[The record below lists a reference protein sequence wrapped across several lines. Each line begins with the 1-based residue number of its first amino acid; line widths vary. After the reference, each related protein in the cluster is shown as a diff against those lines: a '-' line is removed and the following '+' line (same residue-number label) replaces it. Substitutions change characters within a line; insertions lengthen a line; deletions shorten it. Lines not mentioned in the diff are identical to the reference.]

1 MKHSFDSFD
10 QILIFQNFCFHPS
23 VEFVLLFPH
32 WEDLCICVHVCIS
45 DIWVNGVCHQ
55 ETSGWQDQPSRRD
68 RPRLPPSFLG
78 RQAGSPAH
86 HLWHRQRHWGW
97 WKFTSFCTWNLL
109 TNVTFCAGDC
119 IGGARCLA
127 TWRHLCCCCLCCYDW
142 TFCHTSDICMV
153 SLHCEF
159 CCEQPDYMM
168 L

>member
-78 RQAGSPAH
+78 RQAEALPITFGIVSAIEADESFLHFAH
-86 HLWHRQRHWGW
+86 G
-97 WKFTSFCTWNLL
+97 
-109 TNVTFCAGDC
+109 
-119 IGGARCLA
+119 
-127 TWRHLCCCCLCCYDW
+127 
-142 TFCHTSDICMV
+142 IC
-153 SLHCEF
+153 
-159 CCEQPDYMM
+159 
-168 L
+168 